1 MLIQKSLSCFISGH
15 YQALGRVIHMNYL
28 RERLRLKGVNFEA
41 TRRTM
46 DVVERLDILADTLY
60 IEENSGTEVGN
71 FLIPVLK

>member
-1 MLIQKSLSCFISGH
+1 
-15 YQALGRVIHMNYL
+15 MNYL

-60 IEENSGTEVGN
+60 IEENSATEVGN